1 MKKMKN
7 IMRTNKNIIFIMLAI
22 LTFQSVIYIYAGNK
36 KEAFHIDEYLTY
48 QLSNG
53 VFGLS
58 DPIENGKIYTNT
70 NPFLKCFVV
79 DQETR
84 FDYKGV
90 WENQS
95 RDVHPPFYYTLVHTV
110 SSLIP
115 GIFTKWIGIGINIF
129 LALFVTILVYFI
141 TKEISKKSIL
151 SLIVAATFALSPGT
165 INSILFI
172 RMYVFLSIW
181 VLSVSFLHLKYYK
194 KQKLDYK
201 FYVLLTIVSI
211 CGTLT
216 QYYFLIFLFFICLF
230 FGLHLI
236 RKKYWQDV
244 LKYCISL
251 AISGILSIIIFPSM
265 ITQIFGNGY
274 RGIESFQNLAS
285 SDFGNRLATYFEIIK
300 NQIFG
305 SRLSTA
311 ILVIL
316 ILLTVSLNL
325 KKIGVRLFWVFKNY
339 MVLIFPVV
347 TYFLL
352 VVKISPYLTDRYVFC
367 IYPFIWISFILI
379 IYWEFIQI
387 KGNKMLHKE
396 YIAILIISSFFMSY
410 SYKLGI
416 PYMFKEEGK
425 NIEIS
430 KESSPD
436 TLLCIYDNQQWKLM
450 SSYLELDNY
459 NNLVFI
465 PNNQINILEMNKYKD
480 FDKIQIYLSATLD
493 QDEIIQQILQLYTR
507 YSTAQYLYSP
517 NYGNVYQL
525 Q

>member
-1 MKKMKN
+1 M
-7 IMRTNKNIIFIMLAI
+7 
-22 LTFQSVIYIYAGNK
+22 
-36 KEAFHIDEYLTY
+36 
-48 QLSNG
+48 
-53 VFGLS
+53 
-58 DPIENGKIYTNT
+58 
-70 NPFLKCFVV
+70 
-79 DQETR
+79 
-84 FDYKGV
+84 
-90 WENQS
+90 
-95 RDVHPPFYYTLVHTV
+95 
-110 SSLIP
+110 
-115 GIFTKWIGIGINIF
+115 
-129 LALFVTILVYFI
+129 
-141 TKEISKKSIL
+141 
-151 SLIVAATFALSPGT
+151 
-165 INSILFI
+165 
-172 RMYVFLSIW
+172 
-181 VLSVSFLHLKYYK
+181 
-194 KQKLDYK
+194 
-201 FYVLLTIVSI
+201 
-211 CGTLT
+211 
-216 QYYFLIFLFFICLF
+216 
-230 FGLHLI
+230 
-236 RKKYWQDV
+236 
-244 LKYCISL
+244 
-251 AISGILSIIIFPSM
+251 
-265 ITQIFGNGY
+265 
-274 RGIESFQNLAS
+274 
-285 SDFGNRLATYFEIIK
+285 
-300 NQIFG
+300 
-305 SRLSTA
+305 STA

-480 FDKIQIYLSATLD
+480 FDKIQIYVSATLD